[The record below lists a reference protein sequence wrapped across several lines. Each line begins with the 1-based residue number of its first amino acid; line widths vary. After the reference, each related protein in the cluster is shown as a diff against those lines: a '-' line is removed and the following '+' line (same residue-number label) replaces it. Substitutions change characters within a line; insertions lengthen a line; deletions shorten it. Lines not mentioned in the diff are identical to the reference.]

1 MSLYAGEVG
10 VRDPQGR
17 TGTRR
22 AVRWFAVVASLCAL
36 AACSWGQPGY
46 DAGRAGWS
54 SGDGSFTTSNVSS
67 TSLLWQADGA
77 TSSGFG
83 VTVPAMDAQHVFFT
97 SGPKAGPGVL
107 EGFDGDGGPDCA
119 GSPRVCKPLWLANLP
134 MPVASGPIVGN
145 GMVFVGGNVSNTWT
159 VLGFDAAGVRRCS
172 GTPVVCQP
180 LWRASWSGGTSNA
193 ALYLMTAGDTLFATA
208 EDLRSSAGSPS
219 SVFAFDMTGAHGCS
233 GTAPTTCAA
242 LFSVASGGGVVY
254 PSVAAG
260 LLFVPRSDGV
270 GAYDA
275 TGVSGCTG
283 TPKVCQPLWR
293 AATPGNPAY
302 AVVSG
307 GVLYAQVLVPPRIG
321 VPWTGT
327 VYAFDA
333 SGKLG
338 CGGAPKVCGPRFTSA
353 SGLIQLPVV
362 ADGHVFVA
370 TGDQSTG
377 MSLESFSATGTSGC
391 TGVVPSCAHLSTAA
405 LPGGAVRLA
414 ATKSVLFT
422 LVGGNG
428 LPDSGRLMAY
438 ALDGT
443 NCSPGSPTL
452 CSPLLSVPTA
462 PSAVGLAVANGRLA
476 TVVASPRVN
485 APALVVYGL
494 PS

>member
-1 MSLYAGEVG
+1 MRV
-10 VRDPQGR
+10 
-17 TGTRR
+17 
-22 AVRWFAVVASLCAL
+22 VRWSAVIAGLCAL
-36 AACSWGQPGY
+36 AACSWSQPGY

-54 SGDGSFTTSNVSS
+54 NGDDSFTTSNVSS
-67 TSLLWQADGA
+67 TSLLWEADGA
-77 TSSGFG
+77 TGSGFG
-83 VTVPAMDAQHVFFT
+83 LPRFRPWTHNTCSSRQVRVSVPARSRGSTVN
-97 SGPKAGPGVL
+97 
-107 EGFDGDGGPDCA
+107 GGPDCA

-180 LWRASWSGGTSNA
+180 VWRASWSGGASNA
-193 ALYLMTAGDTLFATA
+193 PLNLMTSGDTLFATT
-208 EDLRSSAGSPS
+208 EDLRSSAGAPS
-219 SVFAFDMTGAHGCS
+219 SVFAFDVTGAHGCS

-242 LFSVASGGGVVY
+242 MFSVASGGSVVY
-254 PSVAAG
+254 PSVVAG

-293 AATPGNPAY
+293 AVTPGGPAY
-302 AVVSG
+302 AVVSS
-307 GVLYAQVLVPPRIG
+307 GVLYAQVLVPPRLG

-338 CGGAPKVCGPRFTSA
+338 CGGAPKVCSPRFTSA

-362 ADGHVFVA
+362 AADRVFVA
-370 TGDQSTG
+370 TGDSLTG

-405 LPGGAVRLA
+405 LPSGSVTLA

-422 LVGGNG
+422 LVSGNG

-438 ALDGT
+438 PLDGT
-443 NCSPGSPTL
+443 GCSTGTPTA
-452 CSPLLSVPTA
+452 CSPLLSVPTG
-462 PSAVGLAVANGRLA
+462 PSAVGLAVANGRIA

-485 APALVVYGL
+485 AQALVVYGL
-494 PS
+494 AN